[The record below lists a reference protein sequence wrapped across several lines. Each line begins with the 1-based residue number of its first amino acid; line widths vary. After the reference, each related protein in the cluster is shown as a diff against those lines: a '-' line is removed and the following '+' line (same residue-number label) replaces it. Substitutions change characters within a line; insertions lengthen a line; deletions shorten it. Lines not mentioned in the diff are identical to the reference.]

1 MMKLKEYNGS
11 RDGENKDG
19 VVNED
24 DDVVDEENQDI
35 GIENADDQKDWRKN
49 WEEWRNWKWR
59 LTSNRRNL
67 TNEFVC

>member
-1 MMKLKEYNGS
+1 MKLKEYNGS

-35 GIENADDQKDWRKN
+35 GIENADDQKD
-49 WEEWRNWKWR
+49 
-59 LTSNRRNL
+59 
-67 TNEFVC
+67 